1 MSEYLFA
8 YGTLQAAHAPKN
20 VRPLLE
26 KVRSVG
32 EGSVA
37 GILYDFGDYPG
48 AVLDPSSDCR
58 IFGTV
63 FELPDDVNLLSEFD
77 EYEEFN
83 PNAAGSSLFVR
94 TLQLVL
100 LESGR
105 VQPCWIYVYNHDPGP
120 TPVVKNGR
128 YAK

>member
-8 YGTLQAAHAPKN
+8 YGTLQAAHAPQDIL
-20 VRPLLE
+20 PLLE
-26 KVRSVG
+26 RLRSVG
-32 EGSVA
+32 EGSVS

-48 AVLDPSSDCR
+48 AVLDPASDCR

-63 FELPDDVNLLSEFD
+63 FELPEDANLLSELD
-77 EYEEFN
+77 VYEEYN
-83 PNAAGSSLFVR
+83 PDAASDSLFVR
-94 TLQLVL
+94 VLEPVL

-105 VQPCWIYVYNHDPGP
+105 RLPCWIYIYNRDPRSA
-120 TPVVKNGR
+120 PVVKNGM